1 MSMSTNN
8 IFNRTVKTNIII
20 YPANGMGRDGYITY
34 NNAGFW
40 KKNIKPVV
48 PKEQFKRPPFAVFRS
63 LKNTPP
69 TWTYY
74 SDGTGRDS
82 YVYYNSGGLIRKYSP
97 LARQNLQKFLRGRMG
112 DNKWSNQKIYLSK
125 DERLYLNKIN
135 HIQKDLVNR
144 LYNNYKNKFINN
156 STLNNNRYGRKFL
169 FNNTKNG
176 LYRSSSQIIGRQT
189 LEPVKNNNL
198 DNSCNTLDKNDAANF
213 NSFNNNDLGNGN
225 KLNSNS
231 QVNIHDSN
239 FSNKFNLKKIDFNGN
254 TLLSP
259 QNNNIIRNLR
269 GRNKK
274 VNPWYH
280 KRKYVY
286 NSLDNKYEIHPKVKC
301 SFDEI

>member
-1 MSMSTNN
+1 MSTNN

-20 YPANGMGRDGYITY
+20 YHANGMGRDGYITY

-48 PKEQFKRPPFAVFRS
+48 PKEQFKRAPFAVFRS

-69 TWTYY
+69 SWTYY

-97 LARQNLQKFLRGRMG
+97 LARQNLQKFLRGRLG

-125 DERLYLNKIN
+125 DEKLYLNKIN

-144 LYNNYKNKFINN
+144 LYNKYKNKFIKN
-156 STLNNNRYGRKFL
+156 STLNNNRYGRNYL
-169 FNNTKNG
+169 FNNTRNG
-176 LYRSSSQIIGRQT
+176 LFRSSSQIVGRQT
-189 LEPVKNNNL
+189 IEPVKNNNL
-198 DNSCNTLDKNDAANF
+198 DNSCNTLDKNASSNF
-213 NSFNNNDLGNGN
+213 NSFNNNDLGYDN
-225 KLNSNS
+225 KLSSNS

-239 FSNKFNLKKIDFNGN
+239 LSNKFNLKKINFNGN
-254 TLLSP
+254 TLLTP
-259 QNNNIIRNLR
+259 QNNNIIRNLK
-269 GRNKK
+269 GKNKN
-274 VNPWYH
+274 VTPWYH
-280 KRKYVY
+280 KRKYVF
-286 NSLDNKYEIHPKVKC
+286 NSLDNKYEKHPKVKC